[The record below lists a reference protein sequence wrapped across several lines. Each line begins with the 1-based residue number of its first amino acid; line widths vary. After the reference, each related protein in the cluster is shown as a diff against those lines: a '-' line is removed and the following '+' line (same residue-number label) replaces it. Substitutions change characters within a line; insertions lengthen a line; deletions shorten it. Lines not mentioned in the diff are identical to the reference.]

1 MTELLGKDVKAT
13 VIENIKNYQQKGLK
27 FVGYLIFNSKSK
39 EAEIYANQI
48 CKNLAKLEI
57 EYKMISI
64 SNYDEAKQ
72 AILEAN
78 KDELAMIFVCR
89 PLLVDNEESLIEL
102 IDPNKDPDML
112 TSYNLGKLTKG
123 DLNYL
128 SGTSMAVRKIIEFYN
143 INLTNQ
149 KVLVLGRSISVGLP
163 ICLMVLKKNALLQVA
178 HSRIDLENIS
188 LTAKNADVI
197 ILATGKQGL
206 IKKEDLNPNQ
216 IIIDCGYH
224 ENGSGDLNFIPD
236 VKMYTPVPKG
246 VGPVTISCLIE
257 NAFFLL
263 SKNKL

>member
-1 MTELLGKDVKAT
+1 MTDLLGKNVKAQI
-13 VIENIKNYQQKGLK
+13 IEDIKKYQQGGLK
-27 FVGYLIFNSKSK
+27 FVGYLIFNKKSA

-48 CKNLAKLEI
+48 AKNLSKLGI
-57 EYKMISI
+57 EYKMILI
-64 SNYDEAKQ
+64 SNYQEAKQ
-72 AILEAN
+72 AIIEAN
-78 KDELAMIFVCR
+78 NDDLAMIFLCR
-89 PLLVDNEESLIEL
+89 PLLVEKEESLIEL

-112 TSYNLGKLTKG
+112 TSCNLGKLAKG

-128 SGTSMAVRKIIEFYN
+128 SGTSMAVRKIIEYYN
-143 INLTNQ
+143 IDLTNK
-149 KVLVLGRSISVGLP
+149 KVLVLGRSVSVGLP
-163 ICLMVLKKNALLQVA
+163 INLMVLKKNALLQVA
-178 HSRIDLENIS
+178 HSKIDLDNIS
-188 LTAKNADVI
+188 STAKNADVI

-236 VKMYTPVPKG
+236 VNMFTPVPGG

-263 SKNKL
+263 SKK